1 MPEEDRCTLSPVW
14 SCAFTPKKNLHFW
27 ACCEK
32 SHGINQ
38 LGAQALQPNHIRSH
52 HDQEKHIIDSLIE
65 NMWKAHYQ
73 KDLLQSLKQNASIKY
88 IIYGSQVWNRHVF
101 IKCTN
106 KIILLVAGEDVHVKV
121 VPVTPCR
128 VLVER
133 YTVFSSSDHLH
144 LDNHLCLFTMMGL
157 STKWHT
163 SAVSYNTFIY
173 RQFTEKFLRV
183 LGNLLLVIQ
192 PFVYMEAKP
201 RILSREDPSNTWI
214 CFVFV
219 KDWIGL
225 SF

>member
-1 MPEEDRCTLSPVW
+1 MPEEDRCTLSQPDHVH
-14 SCAFTPKKNLHFW
+14 SPKKNLHFW

-88 IIYGSQVWNRHVF
+88 IIYCSQVWNRHVF

-121 VPVTPCR
+121 VPVTPCISFSAEYWILCFPPQTIYIWTTTFFFFLR
-128 VLVER
+128 LWGWVPSDTLLPFPTIPSYIVRLQRSFSEWLVICS
-133 YTVFSSSDHLH
+133 FLSNPSSTCKLNQKSYLGSIHQIH
-144 LDNHLCLFTMMGL
+144 EYVLCL
-157 STKWHT
+157 
-163 SAVSYNTFIY
+163 
-173 RQFTEKFLRV
+173 LR
-183 LGNLLLVIQ
+183 I
-192 PFVYMEAKP
+192 E
-201 RILSREDPSNTWI
+201 
-214 CFVFV
+214 
-219 KDWIGL
+219 
-225 SF
+225 